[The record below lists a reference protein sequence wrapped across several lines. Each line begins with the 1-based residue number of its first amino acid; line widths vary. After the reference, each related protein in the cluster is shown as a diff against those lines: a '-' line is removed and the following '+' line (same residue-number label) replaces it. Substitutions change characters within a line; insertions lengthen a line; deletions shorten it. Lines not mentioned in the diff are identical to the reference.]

1 MELGIDKHPTSEEE
15 PSSPL
20 RVLQVEDEAPL
31 RAVLGRSL
39 ATLGIN
45 FESASN
51 GREAISLFEGTA
63 SPFNVLLTDYDMPG
77 MNGAELIRELKKRNP
92 DLISILLSGRDSD
105 DSDIQETLGGI
116 VNDYYLQKP
125 TSLDALQ
132 QVADAAK
139 ITLEERERAHGV

>member
-1 MELGIDKHPTSEEE
+1 
-15 PSSPL
+15 
-20 RVLQVEDEAPL
+20 
-31 RAVLGRSL
+31 
-39 ATLGIN
+39 
-45 FESASN
+45 
-51 GREAISLFEGTA
+51 
-63 SPFNVLLTDYDMPG
+63 